1 MQNHLAVFLS
11 SLLFFPTILWP
22 RDFPHSLVSKESAFN
37 AGDPGL
43 IPGSGRSSGEGNG
56 NPFQHSHLEN
66 PMDRRAWRTMVPE
79 VTKSQTQLSNWAR
92 TQHIPTNMQE
102 RLLCPDL
109 SARPG
114 LYRFSPRTSYEQRGG
129 AATSHPCWSGQKLRM
144 CRLGFTHQVPRVL
157 LPYFLQQSPKTFK
170 THLIDDK
177 TGSQWLNQEKLC
189 MHTVFPLAFS
199 KWVCDWLVTPG
210 DIPKEK
216 EFQTRQFWWTKRTYC
231 LFRNHCMG
239 RVQGSGTFCSQ
250 EYSFMKVHLSLMT
263 SAWTTLIYPLLIWLF
278 P

>member
-1 MQNHLAVFLS
+1 MQV
-11 SLLFFPTILWP
+11 WP
-22 RDFPHSLVSKESAFN
+22 PRP
-37 AGDPGL
+37 
-43 IPGSGRSSGEGNG
+43 GRSPGEGNG
-56 NPFQHSHLEN
+56 NPFQYPHLEN
-66 PMDRRAWRTMVPE
+66 PMDRRAWRAIVPE
-79 VTKSQTQLSNWAR
+79 VTKSQTQLSNWAC

-102 RLLCPDL
+102 RPLCPDL

-114 LYRFSPRTSYEQRGG
+114 LYRFSPRTSYERRGG
-129 AATSHPCWSGQKLRM
+129 AATSHPCWSGQKLQM
-144 CRLGFTHQVPRVL
+144 CRLGFTHQVPQVL
-157 LPYFLQQSPKTFK
+157 LPYFLQQSPKAFK

-177 TGSQWLNQEKLC
+177 TEAHSDWIRKNYACTQFFHWHSQSES
-189 MHTVFPLAFS
+189 VS
-199 KWVCDWLVTPG
+199 WLVTPG